1 MHVHL
6 FPWWPALAVAGFCWL
21 APEPMAA
28 EKLRLLV
35 VHGGHDFETNQFLQV
50 FRGNT
55 NVTFEVAQHP
65 QAHTR
70 WQAEPSKEWDV
81 LVLYDLWQEIDDS
94 AKADLVARL
103 KEGKGLIA
111 LHHALA
117 NYQKWPEYERM
128 IGGKYY
134 LEKQATNGVEKPQS
148 TYKHDVEF
156 TVRIANNQ
164 HPVTQGLTNFVI
176 QDEVYGGFDV
186 SSQTHALLTTDEPAS
201 GKTIA
206 WAKTY
211 EAARVVYI
219 QLGHD
224 HLAYE
229 NPHFRRLLD
238 NAIRW
243 VAKRD

>member
-1 MHVHL
+1 MRVHL
-6 FPWWPALAVAGFCWL
+6 FPWWPALAVASFCWL

-35 VHGGHDFETNQFLQV
+35 VHGGHEFETNQFLQV
-50 FRGNT
+50 FRDNT
-55 NVTFEVAQHP
+55 NVTFDVAQHP

-81 LVLYDLWQEIDDS
+81 LVLYDFWQEIDDS

-103 KEGKGLIA
+103 KEGKGLVA

-164 HPVTQGLTNFVI
+164 HPVTQGLTDFVI
-176 QDEVYGGFDV
+176 FDEVYGGFDV

-224 HLAYE
+224 HRAYE

>member
-1 MHVHL
+1 MHARL
-6 FPWWPALAVAGFCWL
+6 FAWWPALLLAGFCSFSPTL
-21 APEPMAA
+21 VAA

-35 VHGGHDFETNQFLQV
+35 VHGGHDFETNQFLQL
-50 FRGNT
+50 FRDNT
-55 NVTFEVAQHP
+55 NVTFEAVQHP
-65 QAHTR
+65 HAHAW
-70 WQAEPSKEWDV
+70 WQPETAKAWDV
-81 LVLYDLWQEIDDS
+81 LVLYDLWQEIKD
-94 AKADLVARL
+94 AGKADLVARL
-103 KEGKGLIA
+103 KEGKGLLV

-117 NYQKWPEYERM
+117 NYQSWPEYER
-128 IGGKYY
+128 IVGGKYY
-134 LEKQATNGVEKPQS
+134 LQKQTVNGVEKPQS

-164 HPVTQGLTNFVI
+164 HPVTRGLTDFTI
-176 QDEVYGGFDV
+176 HDETYGAFEV
-186 SSQTHALLTTDEPAS
+186 SSQTHALLTTEEPTS

-211 EAARVVYI
+211 EAARVVYV

-229 NPHFRRLLD
+229 NPHFRRLLA
-238 NAIRW
+238 NAIQW